1 MLILMRFSTGED
13 WNEFM
18 YDYSNMKDC
27 KMSQTYQDIFEG
39 EGDKPDFQGCGSKI
53 AFAYFI
59 SF

>member
-27 KMSQTYQDIFEG
+27 KVSVINF
-39 EGDKPDFQGCGSKI
+39 K
-53 AFAYFI
+53 YFDLYNNI
-59 SF
+59 LDEPNVPRHL